1 MLQSQRLAV
10 RSSELRERLNELS
23 GLDGLTD
30 EQRAD
35 LDTTTRAF
43 NDTEAQYRAA
53 LMSEGQEERQAL
65 ESQPDAEMRERL
77 ELRSRATLTGYI
89 MAALQGREVTGA
101 EAELRSVANST
112 GIPLEL
118 FDVPETRADVATGS
132 PSTGTGVNVD
142 PVLPMIYARSI
153 ASRIGI
159 AMPRVSS
166 GTFSQMTITA
176 GLTAGATA
184 AGTARESTAATLTPK
199 TTTPHRISARLSIRV
214 EDVATVGVGNFESSL
229 RQNLM
234 LALSDELDKYSLNGD
249 GTAPSPQGILPQLTA
264 ATDPTAV
271 TDWADFVAASAAGID
286 GGPWAETLMSVRTV
300 VNPQVMRLA
309 ERTFQ
314 SATNYAGEVSAAS
327 YLRANSGGFWA
338 NSRMPVAD
346 TSTHIAA
353 GLLYRP
359 GTQGLE
365 GVNAVRTA
373 VCPIWNEISI
383 DDIYSDSA
391 AGTRHLTV
399 HSLIGSVL
407 ITQTDAY
414 RAVAHQVQ

>member
-1 MLQSQRLAV
+1 MIASQRLQIEQSEV
-10 RSSELRERLNELS
+10 RQRINAALGKDELS
-23 GLDGLTD
+23 DEERTALDSDTK
-30 EQRAD
+30 RAQQVEVE
-35 LDTTTRAF
+35 L
-43 NDTEAQYRAA
+43 RAA
-53 LMSEGQEERQAL
+53 LVVEGTEERAAL
-65 ESQPDAEMRERL
+65 ESEPDAEMRERL

-101 EAELRSVANST
+101 EAELRAAANST

-234 LALSDELDKYSLNGD
+234 LALSDQLDKYSLNGD
-249 GTAPSPQGILPQLTA
+249 GTSPNPQGILPQLTA

-271 TDWADFVAASAAGID
+271 TDWADFVEASAAGID
-286 GGPWAETLMSVRTV
+286 GGPWAETLMEVRTV
-300 VNPQVMRLA
+300 VNPAVMRLA

-338 NSRMPVAD
+338 NSRMPIAD
-346 TSTHIAA
+346 TSTHIAG
-353 GLLYRP
+353 GLIYRP
-359 GTQGLE
+359 GTMGLE
-365 GVNAVRTA
+365 GVNAMRTA
-373 VCPIWNEISI
+373 VCPIWNEVSI

-391 AGTRHLTV
+391 AGTRHFTLHT
-399 HSLIGSVL
+399 LIGDVL
-407 ITQTDAY
+407 ITQSDAY
-414 RAVAHQVQ
+414 RQVKHQVA